1 VCAQRLRA
9 AIRSFGQ
16 DSLGKLFVGESASVP
31 PRSDVGL
38 RSIASAI
45 CNGGWPASLEFD
57 ESRARLAVG
66 DYLNEIVRLDL
77 SATTGV
83 RHRPGAVRR
92 LMRSI
97 ARNVSAEAKSTTLAA
112 DAGGDTPLS
121 RATVRA
127 CLDALERVFV
137 VEDQQPWSVS
147 LRSRATLRRAPKRH
161 FVDPSL
167 AASLLRAS
175 PERLLADPETFG
187 VLFESLVVR
196 DLRVHGGALG
206 AEVFH

>member
-1 VCAQRLRA
+1 
-9 AIRSFGQ
+9 
-16 DSLGKLFVGESASVP
+16 
-31 PRSDVGL
+31 
-38 RSIASAI
+38 
-45 CNGGWPASLEFD
+45 
-57 ESRARLAVG
+57 
-66 DYLNEIVRLDL
+66 
-77 SATTGV
+77 
-83 RHRPGAVRR
+83 
-92 LMRSI
+92 MRSI

-196 DLRVHGGALG
+196 DLRVYGGALG